1 MNTCLFCD
9 KQFPLDSQGR
19 KRNFC
24 SVSCAGKKRTRKKTG
39 KIIPCSWCKKE
50 IYKSPCFIKKNN
62 YCSNSCAAKYKNT
75 HGIIGKKK
83 KENLVECPNCQKK
96 FHVCPSSLKLNK
108 SGVKFCSRNCKYKYM
123 RDGKI
128 KWCFQKEEKALPTNA
143 RIRIQIKGKRNYEHR
158 LIMEN
163 HLGRKLN
170 TNEHVHHINGNPK
183 DNRIENLEI
192 LSNVEHGRVHKSR

>member
-1 MNTCLFCD
+1 
-9 KQFPLDSQGR
+9 
-19 KRNFC
+19 
-24 SVSCAGKKRTRKKTG
+24 
-39 KIIPCSWCKKE
+39 
-50 IYKSPCFIKKNN
+50 
-62 YCSNSCAAKYKNT
+62 
-75 HGIIGKKK
+75 
-83 KENLVECPNCQKK
+83 
-96 FHVCPSSLKLNK
+96 
-108 SGVKFCSRNCKYKYM
+108 M